1 VAVRSSRLRFWRPA
15 RPASLPLAGLPSYG
29 EPEPRVPAS
38 CSAGA
43 AGDNRR
49 VPTPSATGRTAP
61 ETEQVIRVVLADD
74 AVLLREGVAS
84 LLERSGFDVVG
95 QAGDGAGL
103 LDLVRA
109 TTPDVVIV
117 DVRMPPAYQTEG
129 LEAARVIRGEF
140 PDTAIVVLSEYVDV
154 DEALDLLAGGERI
167 GYLLKSRVTGVTEFV
182 DTVRRIAAGASVVD
196 PSLVQELVRARR
208 RSDPL
213 GVLSPREREV
223 LALMAEGASNV
234 GIARRIFVSEGAV
247 EKHVRHI
254 MLKLDLPPNET
265 EHRRVLA
272 VLKFLAAG

>member
-1 VAVRSSRLRFWRPA
+1 
-15 RPASLPLAGLPSYG
+15 
-29 EPEPRVPAS
+29 
-38 CSAGA
+38 
-43 AGDNRR
+43 
-49 VPTPSATGRTAP
+49 
-61 ETEQVIRVVLADD
+61 VLADD

-103 LDLVRA
+103 LALVRA
-109 TTPDVVIV
+109 TRPDVVIV
-117 DVRMPPAYQTEG
+117 DVRMPPGYQTEG
-129 LEAARVIRGEF
+129 LEAAGVIRAEF
-140 PDTAIVVLSEYVDV
+140 PDTAIIVLSEYVDV

-167 GYLLKSRVTGVTEFV
+167 GYLLKSRVTGVTEFI

-208 RSDPL
+208 RHDPL
-213 GVLSPREREV
+213 GVLSQREREV

-234 GIARRIFVSEGAV
+234 GIARRLFVTEGAV

-272 VLKFLAAG
+272 VLKFLAAS

>member
-1 VAVRSSRLRFWRPA
+1 M
-15 RPASLPLAGLPSYG
+15 
-29 EPEPRVPAS
+29 
-38 CSAGA
+38 
-43 AGDNRR
+43 
-49 VPTPSATGRTAP
+49 PTPSATGRTAP
-61 ETEQVIRVVLADD
+61 ETEQVTRVVLADD

-103 LDLVRA
+103 LGLVRA
-109 TTPDVVIV
+109 TRPDVVIV

-129 LEAARVIRGEF
+129 LQAAQVIRGEF
-140 PDTAIVVLSEYVDV
+140 PDTAIIVLSEYVDV

-167 GYLLKSRVTGVTEFV
+167 GYLLKSRVTGVTEFI
-182 DTVRRIAAGASVVD
+182 DTVRRIVAGASVVD

-213 GVLSPREREV
+213 GVLSQREREV

-234 GIARRIFVSEGAV
+234 GIARQLFVTEGAV

-272 VLKFLAAG
+272 VLKFLAAS